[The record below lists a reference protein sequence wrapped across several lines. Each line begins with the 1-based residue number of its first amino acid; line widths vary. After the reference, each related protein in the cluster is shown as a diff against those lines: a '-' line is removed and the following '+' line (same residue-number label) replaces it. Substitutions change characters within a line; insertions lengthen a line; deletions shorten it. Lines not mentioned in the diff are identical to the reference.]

1 MTARCGAFAL
11 LSCALGALG
20 AGCNRAPVATP
31 PSDAS
36 VSTQPWFEDIAE
48 RAGIRFV
55 HQSGH
60 REKFYLPEIMGGGA
74 ALFDMD
80 NDGYLDLYLVQS
92 GDLSRRATRSPAIGS
107 IATAGTARS
116 TT

>member
-1 MTARCGAFAL
+1 MTARGGAIAL

-31 PSDAS
+31 PADAPA
-36 VSTQPWFEDIAE
+36 TAQPWFEDIAE

-92 GDLSRRATRSPAIGS
+92 GDQIGRASCRE
-107 IATAGTARS
+107 RV
-116 TT
+116 